1 MVTETIGNL
10 YRYRGSHTTSM
21 QHKTEKNRHATAT
34 KGIVVTINGI
44 EIEPEAIEEILEEWN
59 KTYAT
64 PLKSLSQ
71 LVKAT
76 KHKMRYL
83 RARAKLSPFK
93 TVSKKTT
100 KPIIWGI
107 EHYSEEL
114 SFKFEENSEK
124 NLFQIR
130 CYFRN
135 EVQLGV
141 WFGDSK
147 ESTVS
152 KAQKWL
158 NGFVSGCAAKSD
170 AILEETR
177 EIEPKTC
184 DCCWLGRDFGKYIPA
199 GYCADRCAKIY
210 NALKDV

>member
-1 MVTETIGNL
+1 MATETIGNL
-10 YRYRGSHTTSM
+10 YRYGGSYTTSM

-71 LVKAT
+71 LIKAT

-83 RARAKLSPFK
+83 MGRAKLSPFRALSE
-93 TVSKKTT
+93 TTT
-100 KPIIWGI
+100 KPIIWGT

-124 NLFQIR
+124 TLFQIR

-135 EVQLGV
+135 KVQLCV
-141 WFGDSK
+141 CFGNSK
-147 ESTVS
+147 ESAIF
-152 KAQKWL
+152 KAQRWL
-158 NGFVSGCAAKSD
+158 NTFVSGCTVKREA
-170 AILEETR
+170 LQGGTQET
-177 EIEPKTC
+177 EQK
-184 DCCWLGRDFGKYIPA
+184 
-199 GYCADRCAKIY
+199 
-210 NALKDV
+210 NV

>member
-1 MVTETIGNL
+1 
-10 YRYRGSHTTSM
+10 M
-21 QHKTEKNRHATAT
+21 QRKTEQNGQATAT

-64 PLKSLSQ
+64 PLLSLSQ
-71 LVKAT
+71 LIKAT

-83 RARAKLSPFK
+83 MGRAKLSPFRALSE
-93 TVSKKTT
+93 TTT
-100 KPIIWGI
+100 KPIIWGT

-124 NLFQIR
+124 TLFQIR

-141 WFGDSK
+141 CFGNSK
-147 ESTVS
+147 ESAIF
-152 KAQKWL
+152 KAQRWL

-177 EIEPKTC
+177 EIGPKTC
-184 DCCWLGRDFGKYIPA
+184 DCCWLRRDFGKYIPA

>member
-1 MVTETIGNL
+1 
-10 YRYRGSHTTSM
+10 M
-21 QHKTEKNRHATAT
+21 QRKTEQNGQATAT

-71 LVKAT
+71 LIKAT

-83 RARAKLSPFK
+83 MGRAKLSPFRALSE
-93 TVSKKTT
+93 TTT
-100 KPIIWGI
+100 KPIIWGT

-124 NLFQIR
+124 TLFQIR
-130 CYFRN
+130 CYYRN

-152 KAQKWL
+152 KVQKWL
-158 NGFVSGCAAKSD
+158 TGLIVQCMNYGLF
-170 AILEETR
+170 
-177 EIEPKTC
+177 
-184 DCCWLGRDFGKYIPA
+184 
-199 GYCADRCAKIY
+199 KIR
-210 NALKDV
+210 N

>member
-1 MVTETIGNL
+1 
-10 YRYRGSHTTSM
+10 M
-21 QHKTEKNRHATAT
+21 QHKTEKNGQATAT

-44 EIEPEAIEEILEEWN
+44 EIEPEAIAEILEEWN

-83 RARAKLSPFK
+83 RARAKLSPSK
-93 TVSKKTT
+93 TVSETTT

-147 ESTVS
+147 ESAIF
-152 KAQKWL
+152 KAQRWL
-158 NGFVSGCAAKSD
+158 NTFV
-170 AILEETR
+170 
-177 EIEPKTC
+177 C
-184 DCCWLGRDFGKYIPA
+184 DCTVKSETL
-199 GYCADRCAKIY
+199 
-210 NALKDV
+210 

>member
-10 YRYRGSHTTSM
+10 IHIKKRHDKYATQNR
-21 QHKTEKNRHATAT
+21 KNGQATAT

-71 LVKAT
+71 LIKAT

-83 RARAKLSPFK
+83 RARAKLSPFRALSE
-93 TVSKKTT
+93 TTT
-100 KPIIWGI
+100 KPIIWGT

-124 NLFQIR
+124 TLFQIR

-141 WFGDSK
+141 WFGESE
-147 ESTVS
+147 ESTVA
-152 KAQKWL
+152 KAQAWL
-158 NGFVSGCAAKSD
+158 NALVEQCVNK
-170 AILEETR
+170 TR
-177 EIEPKTC
+177 
-184 DCCWLGRDFGKYIPA
+184 L
-199 GYCADRCAKIY
+199 
-210 NALKDV
+210 

>member
-1 MVTETIGNL
+1 MVTETIDNL

-21 QHKTEKNRHATAT
+21 QHKTEKNGQATAT

-71 LVKAT
+71 LIKAT

-83 RARAKLSPFK
+83 RARAKLSPFRAL
-93 TVSKKTT
+93 SETT
-100 KPIIWGI
+100 TNPIIWGT

-114 SFKFEENSEK
+114 SFKFETSSETNSY
-124 NLFQIR
+124 QIR

-135 EVQLGV
+135 EVLLGV
-141 WFGDSK
+141 WFGESE
-147 ESTVS
+147 ESTVA
-152 KAQKWL
+152 KAQAWL
-158 NGFVSGCAAKSD
+158 NALVEQCVNK
-170 AILEETR
+170 TR
-177 EIEPKTC
+177 
-184 DCCWLGRDFGKYIPA
+184 L
-199 GYCADRCAKIY
+199 
-210 NALKDV
+210 

>member
-1 MVTETIGNL
+1 
-10 YRYRGSHTTSM
+10 
-21 QHKTEKNRHATAT
+21 
-34 KGIVVTINGI
+34 
-44 EIEPEAIEEILEEWN
+44 
-59 KTYAT
+59 
-64 PLKSLSQ
+64 
-71 LVKAT
+71 
-76 KHKMRYL
+76 MRYL

-93 TVSKKTT
+93 TVSETTT
-100 KPIIWGI
+100 KPIIWGT

-124 NLFQIR
+124 TLFQIR

-158 NGFVSGCAAKSD
+158 NGFVSGCTVKS
-170 AILEETR
+170 ET
-177 EIEPKTC
+177 
-184 DCCWLGRDFGKYIPA
+184 L
-199 GYCADRCAKIY
+199 
-210 NALKDV
+210 